1 MSKSNYKVSYEKS
14 KYISEFYVDALDARY
29 EDEIRKE
36 LRTVCYGDGRFYLET
51 YGERICRIVF
61 ETDDAYY
68 VDDDFS
74 KEHAVEISKVI
85 AKVARRYGCIDTLK
99 AKSLN

>member
-1 MSKSNYKVSYEKS
+1 MNKSNYKVSYENS
-14 KYISEFYVDALDARY
+14 KYVSVFSVDALDANY

-36 LRTVCYGDGRFYLET
+36 LRSVSYGDGRFYMEG
-51 YGERICRIVF
+51 YGNKICRIIF

-74 KEHAVEISKVI
+74 KKHAVEISKAI
-85 AKVARRYGCIDTLK
+85 AKVARRYGVINILK
-99 AKSLN
+99 A

>member
-14 KYISEFYVDALDARY
+14 KYVSVFCVDALHAEY
-29 EDEIRKE
+29 EDEIRQE
-36 LRTVCYGDGRFYLET
+36 LRSVSYGDGRFYLEK
-51 YGERICRIVF
+51 YGNRICRIIF

-85 AKVARRYGCIDTLK
+85 AKVARRNGVINTLR
-99 AKSLN
+99 A

>member
-1 MSKSNYKVSYEKS
+1 MSKGNYKVIYEKS
-14 KYISEFYVDALDARY
+14 KYVSVFSVDALDARY

-36 LRTVCYGDGRFYLET
+36 LRSVSYGDGRFYLET
-51 YGERICRIVF
+51 YGDRIGRVVF

-74 KEHAVEISKVI
+74 KEHAVEISKAI
-85 AKVARRYGCIDTLK
+85 AKVARRYGNVDTLK
-99 AKSLN
+99 A

>member
-1 MSKSNYKVSYEKS
+1 MSKNNYKVSYEKS
-14 KYISEFYVDALDARY
+14 KYVSVFTVDALDANY

-36 LRTVCYGDGRFYLET
+36 LRSVSYGDGRFYMES
-51 YGERICRIVF
+51 YGNKICRIIF

-74 KEHAVEISKVI
+74 KEHAVEISKAI
-85 AKVARRYGCIDTLK
+85 AKVARRCGVINALK
-99 AKSLN
+99 AWYLN